1 LNDAVKMRNSDQ
13 NPKSSVTGNAIIS
26 PHPNARVYDQSV
38 SISGTIDSTEGRAL
52 PRIVQAWI
60 DQTCIGQ
67 TRIFG
72 ETSPKG
78 QLGYQILAE
87 LPEPISEPR
96 SAVIAITLS
105 SENETAAEEIG
116 RVPVM
121 LVPERL
127 RERHYGDVV
136 HPGRAEV
143 LHREDI
149 YGSGPPVEQ
158 PSSEALALVLS
169 YLPPKSSIVDVGC
182 GAGAFGPG
190 LIKEGHEWLGL
201 EVNDR
206 CLELLERRKLPHRK
220 LKGTTAQFPCD
231 DCEFDHAICIE
242 VLEHVEDIASFLGEI
257 ARIISGRALF
267 SVPNMEVLP
276 LLKDWEVVP
285 WHLLEADH
293 KNFFT
298 RTNLRNLLG
307 RYFSQVEVF
316 SYGEHPL
323 RTRDEIAVHVHLFA
337 VATI

>member
-1 LNDAVKMRNSDQ
+1 MRNPDQ

-26 PHPNARVYDQSV
+26 PQPNARVYDQSV
-38 SISGTIDSTEGRAL
+38 SISGTIGFTAGRAL

-60 DQTCIGQ
+60 AQTCIGQ

-72 ETSPKG
+72 EASPNG

-105 SENETAAEEIG
+105 GENETAAEEISQ
-116 RVPVM
+116 VPVT
-121 LVPERL
+121 LVPEHL

-136 HPGRAEV
+136 YPGQAEV

-158 PSSEALALVLS
+158 PSPEALALVLS
-169 YLPPKSSIVDVGC
+169 YLPPKSSMVDVGC

-190 LIKEGHEWLGL
+190 LIKKGYEWLGL

-206 CLELLERRKLPHRK
+206 CIEMLERRKLPYRK
-220 LKGTTAQFPCD
+220 INNATRQFPCVD
-231 DCEFDHAICIE
+231 HEFDHALCIE
-242 VLEHVEDIASFLGEI
+242 VLEHVEGLDAFLGEI

-276 LLKDWEVVP
+276 LLKDWEAVP

-298 RTNLRNLLG
+298 RTSLRNLLG